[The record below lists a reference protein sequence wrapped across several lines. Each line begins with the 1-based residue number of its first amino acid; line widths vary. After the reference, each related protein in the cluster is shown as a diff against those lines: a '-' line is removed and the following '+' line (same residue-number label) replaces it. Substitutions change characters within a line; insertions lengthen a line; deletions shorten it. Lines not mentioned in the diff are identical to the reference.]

1 MRRATLAAAALALVL
16 VAPSLAQQT
25 PTRIYDYEWIHL
37 RFNTHLPGADVIG
50 WLFMEDVAG
59 VRSRFQGSLRTRT
72 KARSSSA
79 SATQP
84 RVSPSQETRT
94 SCKSGPFAQQASGNI
109 AAALPTLQ
117 STCPQL
123 QSLTVSCPY
132 QGVPAPQ
139 AKGYSSFTHSG
150 TYRDDDGLEGSYSIS
165 SGRHGPILCDVAV
178 NGVHQGQFSGWLT
191 RFQETRHGES
201 VAPVPL
207 WWQEPLRWAPFADFF
222 SFA

>member
-1 MRRATLAAAALALVL
+1 MRRAALAAAALALVL

-25 PTRIYDYEWIHL
+25 QTRIYEYEWIHL

-59 VRSRFQGSLRTRT
+59 VRSRFQGSLRTPDEGQIFVCVGNT
-72 KARSSSA
+72 AEGITIPGDA
-79 SATQP
+79 DIVQ
-84 RVSPSQETRT
+84 V
-94 SCKSGPFAQQASGNI
+94 GPFAQQGSGDVAS
-109 AAALPTLQ
+109 ALPALQ

-139 AKGYSSFTHSG
+139 ARGYSTFTHSG

-165 SGRHGPILCDVAV
+165 GRHSPILCDVEV

-191 RFQETRHGES
+191 RFQETRRGES

-207 WWQEPLRWAPFADFF
+207 WWQEPLRWAPLEDFF